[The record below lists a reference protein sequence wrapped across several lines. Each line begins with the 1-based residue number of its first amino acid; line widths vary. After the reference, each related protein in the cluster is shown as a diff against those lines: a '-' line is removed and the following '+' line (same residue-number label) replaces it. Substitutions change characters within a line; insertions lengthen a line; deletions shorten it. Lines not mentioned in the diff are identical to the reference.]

1 MLKDLNNQIDADSN
15 KRRSG
20 IAESSNARRSDGA
33 RTNDNRTRI
42 GVESR
47 SRAAMERC
55 SDNQVIILGATFIVA
70 SS

>member
-1 MLKDLNNQIDADSN
+1 MADWNSDA
-15 KRRSG
+15 
-20 IAESSNARRSDGA
+20 ACSD
-33 RTNDNRTRI
+33 DNRTRI

-47 SRAAMERC
+47 SRAATERC

>member
-1 MLKDLNNQIDADSN
+1 MLKGVNNQSNAYSN

-20 IAESSNARRSDGA
+20 MRSRATRDA
-33 RTNDNRTRI
+33 AWNDDERTRI

-47 SRAAMERC
+47 RRAATERC

>member
-1 MLKDLNNQIDADSN
+1 MLKGVNNQSDADSN

-33 RTNDNRTRI
+33 RTTAQGLEWKC
-42 GVESR
+42 GVEHR
-47 SRAAMERC
+47 STEHWN
-55 SDNQVIILGATFIVA
+55 DNQVIILGATFIVA